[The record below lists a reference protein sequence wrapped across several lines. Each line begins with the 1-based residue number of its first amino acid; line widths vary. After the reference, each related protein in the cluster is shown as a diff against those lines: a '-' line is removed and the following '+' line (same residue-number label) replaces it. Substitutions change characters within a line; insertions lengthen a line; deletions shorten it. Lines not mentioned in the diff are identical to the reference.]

1 MQAVLP
7 LIYSSLTVK
16 SPFVYMHFIFR
27 NGDRSALFNEHRTSC
42 QCFLCLDF
50 SGSVGKVERDYSDA
64 GFRDRRVPFCSSDI
78 PSIAKYLWLC
88 SVITDSVLRHPHWE
102 DILDPSLHYSAPF
115 GFTAEAYLNFVSADG
130 CCPLSANLA
139 HLFIHQ
145 SILLQLLVVL
155 FLIFPLQS

>member
-1 MQAVLP
+1 
-7 LIYSSLTVK
+7 LTVK

-88 SVITDSVLRHPHWE
+88 SVITDSVLRHPH
-102 DILDPSLHYSAPF
+102 
-115 GFTAEAYLNFVSADG
+115 
-130 CCPLSANLA
+130 
-139 HLFIHQ
+139 
-145 SILLQLLVVL
+145 
-155 FLIFPLQS
+155 